1 MPSAKGIVHAGS
13 AFVVGLLVLVSGL
26 GGPAAA
32 SPTVDAIRSKGSL
45 ACGVSTGVA
54 GWSQPDSQG
63 HWTGFDVDMCR
74 AIAAAV
80 LGDANK
86 VKYVPLSAQQRFTA
100 LQAGEVDVLSNRAT
114 WSLIR
119 DASLGID
126 FLTIVFY
133 DGQSFLVPK
142 KLNLKNARELAG
154 ATICVQPGTTSE
166 LNLADYLRTN
176 HVDAKVLT
184 IEDRDAVEQAYF
196 SGRCDAFSTD
206 ATSLAATRAGRAASA
221 DDHVILPERISKEP
235 LSPAV
240 RRGDEEFF
248 AIAKWCMYAVIDA
261 EEKGIDSANV
271 DQMLKSE
278 DPEIQRMLG
287 ATPGMG
293 KALGLDEQWAYRIIK
308 QVGNYSEIFER
319 NVGIKTPLHL
329 ERGPNALWTHGGLI
343 YAPPIR

>member
-1 MPSAKGIVHAGS
+1 MASAKGIVHAR
-13 AFVVGLLVLVSGL
+13 FVVAAGLLLLAIGRA
-26 GGPAAA
+26 GPAAA
-32 SPTVDAIRSKGSL
+32 SPTVDAIRSRGEL

-80 LGDANK
+80 IGNADK
-86 VKYVPLSAQQRFTA
+86 VKFVPLSAQQRFTA

-119 DASLGID
+119 DASLGIN

-142 KLNLKNARELAG
+142 KLNLKSARELAG

-196 SGRCDAFSTD
+196 SGRCDSFSTD

-240 RRGDEEFF
+240 RRGDDEFF
-248 AIAKWCMYAVIDA
+248 GIAKWCIYAVIDA
-261 EEKGIDSANV
+261 EEKGVTSANV

-278 DPEIQRMLG
+278 NPEIQRMLG
-287 ATPGMG
+287 VTPGMG
-293 KALGLDEQWAYRIIK
+293 KALGLDEQWAYRIVK

-319 NVGIKTPLHL
+319 NVGINTPLHL
-329 ERGPNALWTHGGLI
+329 ERGQNALWTHGGMI